1 MMRIT
6 HGAECVSCL
15 GPFRP
20 PTGPARGWLVDGGG
34 STGRDASDR
43 CVDGDRA
50 GGVRCDPPELEA
62 DVSIQR
68 FTMETRLPVGADEA
82 FAWHARPGAFE
93 RLLPPWQRVEVVERT
108 GGIRD
113 GDRVTLRVRA
123 GPLPVRWILEHRDY
137 VEGRQFRDVQV
148 SGPFRRWEHTHEFIP
163 VSSGECVLRD
173 QIECELPFGAVG
185 RFLGRHLGRDLA
197 RLFTYRH
204 RTTHD
209 DLQLH
214 ATYRDHR
221 RLVVAVSGAS
231 GLIGRALCALL
242 TTGGHRVV
250 RLVRRRPAAPDEAR
264 WDPVAGVVAAD
275 RLDGIDAVVHLAG
288 ENIAAGR
295 WTPRRREALRRSR
308 VEATRALVRSLAALS
323 RPPRAFLCASAVG
336 IYGDRGDEV
345 LDEDN
350 VLWNARGFLPAV
362 CRAWETQAAAAGRMG
377 MRWVGL
383 RFGVVLSPA
392 GGMLARLLPVF
403 KMGLGGPVGSGRQYV
418 SWISIDDVI
427 GAIYH
432 ALVDKH
438 LTGPVNVVAPHAVTN
453 AELTAGL
460 ARVLRRPAVLRVP
473 GWAAKLA
480 FGQMADEAILCS
492 ARAVPAVLT
501 RTGYRFRHAELED
514 ALRHLLGAATE

>member
-1 MMRIT
+1 MN
-6 HGAECVSCL
+6 GL
-15 GPFRP
+15 GVL
-20 PTGPARGWLVDGGG
+20 RGRRVDGG
-34 STGRDASDR
+34 
-43 CVDGDRA
+43 RA
-50 GGVRCDPPELEA
+50 GGVRCDRPEPEVN
-62 DVSIQR
+62 VSIQR
-68 FTMETRLPVGADEA
+68 FTMETRLPVAAEEA
-82 FAWHARPGAFE
+82 FAWHTRPGAFE
-93 RLLPPWQRVEVVERT
+93 RLVPPWQRVQVIERT

-113 GDRVTLRVRA
+113 GDRVTLRVRV
-123 GPLPVRWILEHRDY
+123 GPLWLRWTLEHRDY
-137 VEGRQFRDVQV
+137 REGRQFRDVQV

-163 VSSGECVLRD
+163 VTTSECLLRD
-173 QIECELPFGAVG
+173 EIECALPLGT
-185 RFLGRHLGRDLA
+185 LGRILGPGLRRDLE

-204 RTTHD
+204 RTTRD

-214 ATYRDHR
+214 AAYRDHR

-231 GLIGRALCALL
+231 GLIGQALCALL

-250 RLVRRRPAAPDEAR
+250 RLVRRPPAAPDEAR
-264 WDPVAGVVAAD
+264 WDPVAGVAAAE
-275 RLDGIDAVVHLAG
+275 RLDGVDAVVHLAG

-295 WTPRRREALRRSR
+295 WTRRRREALRRSR
-308 VEATRALVRSLAALS
+308 VESTRLLLRSLAELPH
-323 RPPRAFLCASAVG
+323 PPRAFLCASAVG
-336 IYGDRGDEV
+336 IYGDRGAEV

-418 SWISIDDVI
+418 SWISMDDAI

-453 AELTAGL
+453 AELTANL
-460 ARVLRRPAVLRVP
+460 ARVLGRPAVLRVP
-473 GWAAKLA
+473 RWAARLA
-480 FGQMADEAILCS
+480 LGQMADEALLGS
-492 ARAVPAVLT
+492 TRAVPAVLS
-501 RTGYRFRHAELED
+501 RTGYPFRHPELEA
-514 ALRHLLGAATE
+514 ALRHLLGRPEGA

>member
-1 MMRIT
+1 MD
-6 HGAECVSCL
+6 SL
-15 GPFRP
+15 GVL
-20 PTGPARGWLVDGGG
+20 RGRRVDG
-34 STGRDASDR
+34 RH
-43 CVDGDRA
+43 A
-50 GGVRCDPPELEA
+50 GGLGCGPTKPEA
-62 DVSIQR
+62 NVSIQR

-82 FAWHARPGAFE
+82 FAWHTRPGAFE
-93 RLLPPWQRVEVVERT
+93 RLLPPWQRVEIVERT

-123 GPLPVRWILEHRDY
+123 GPLRLRWTLEHRDHIG
-137 VEGRQFRDVQV
+137 GRQFRDVQV

-163 VSSGECVLRD
+163 VASTECRLRD
-173 QIECELPFGAVG
+173 EIECELPLGPLG
-185 RFLGRHLGRDLA
+185 RFLGRGLRRDLE
-197 RLFTYRH
+197 RLFAYRH
-204 RTTHD
+204 RTTLD

-214 ATYRDHR
+214 AACRDHR
-221 RLVVAVSGAS
+221 RLVVAVSGAG
-231 GLIGRALCALL
+231 GLLGRVLCALL
-242 TTGGHRVV
+242 TTGGHHVV
-250 RLVRRRPAAPDEAR
+250 RLVRRAATTPDEAR
-264 WDPVAGVVAAD
+264 WEPVAGVID
-275 RLDGIDAVVHLAG
+275 KERLEGSDAVVHLAG

-295 WTPRRREALRRSR
+295 WTQRRRAVLRQSR
-308 VEATRALVRSLAALS
+308 IESTRGLLRSLAELPN
-323 RPPRAFLCASAVG
+323 PPRAFLCASAVG
-336 IYGDRGDEV
+336 IYGDRGDEA
-345 LDEDN
+345 LSENN

-418 SWISIDDVI
+418 SWISIDDAI

-432 ALVDKH
+432 ALMNKH

-453 AELTAGL
+453 CELTRAL

-473 GWAAKLA
+473 RWAATLA

-492 ARAVPAVLT
+492 TRAVPAVLT
-501 RTGYRFRHAELED
+501 RTGYRFRHPQLDD